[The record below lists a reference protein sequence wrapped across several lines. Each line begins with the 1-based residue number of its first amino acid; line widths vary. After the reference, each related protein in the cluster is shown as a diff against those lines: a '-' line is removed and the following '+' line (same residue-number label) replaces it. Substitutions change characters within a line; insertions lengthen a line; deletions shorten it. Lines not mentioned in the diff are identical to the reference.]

1 MIRLRGV
8 RKSYTTAKVVNEVL
22 KGVDL
27 DIETGEFVAVVGRS
41 GSGKT
46 TLLNIVGAL
55 DTHYEGSVVVDSKEL
70 RELDDNAVS
79 AYRNQNIGFIFQS
92 FYLLEHMTCL
102 ENVALPA
109 IFARGGD
116 VMQHKTALERA
127 RQVMEQVELSEK
139 CDALPNTLSGGQKQR
154 VAIARALFNRPK
166 LMICD
171 EPTGNLDVSTAQ
183 SILALF
189 RRLNEEQGIT
199 LVIVTHDLM
208 ISKAC
213 NRVVHIQDGRIAEGP
228 GEFVKEAEEAHARE
242 ADARAAR
249 AASQPADEPP
259 GGPPPDD
266 PDNPMDE
273 GNSDEA
279 ELSA

>member
-1 MIRLRGV
+1 MIRLRGL
-8 RKSYTTAKVVNEVL
+8 RKSYSTNKVVNEVL

-27 DIETGEFVAVVGRS
+27 DIEAGEFVAIVGRS

-46 TLLNIVGAL
+46 TLLNVVGAL
-55 DTHYEGSVVVDSKEL
+55 DSHYEGSVEVDGKQL
-70 RELDDNAVS
+70 RDLDDVAIS
-79 AYRNQNIGFIFQS
+79 TYRNQNVGFIFQS

-109 IFARGGD
+109 VFARGGD
-116 VMQHKTALERA
+116 ALEREAALERA
-127 RQVMEQVELSEK
+127 RAVMAEVELSEK

-154 VAIARALFNRPK
+154 VAIARALFNRPR

-189 RRLNEEQGIT
+189 RRLNEEQDIT
-199 LVIVTHDLM
+199 LVIVTHDHM

-213 NRVVHIQDGRIAEGP
+213 KRVVHIDAGRIVEGA
-228 GEFVKEAEEAHARE
+228 GEFQHRDAEPVS
-242 ADARAAR
+242 
-249 AASQPADEPP
+249 ASVSAS
-259 GGPPPDD
+259 G
-266 PDNPMDE
+266 
-273 GNSDEA
+273 SASA
-279 ELSA
+279 EQERTA